1 MTSHTLSLGETTQF
15 SPIFLDYIQNKA
27 ALQPFFSLYPSIE
40 SFEAQI
46 QAKANYFSLNNRERL
61 YQTLTKQ
68 YQAIAQKPDLSILQD
83 ANTFTV
89 TTGHQL
95 NIFTGPL
102 YVIYKLVTT
111 VNLAKALQA
120 HYPQYKFVPVYWM
133 ASEDHDLAEINHF
146 HLFGKKHMWE
156 TQQTGAVGRMNPQ
169 DMRTL
174 FQTIPEKIS
183 LFEEAYLNHDTLA
196 NATRF
201 FANELFGNDGLV
213 CIDADDI
220 ALKSLF
226 THVMRDDLTNH
237 TAYSLVKNASQQLEA
252 LGYKTQVNAREINFF
267 YLDGNIR
274 ERIVE
279 EGKKYKV
286 LNTNLTFSQ
295 AELLDLIEN
304 EPQKLSPNVIL
315 RPIYQE
321 TVLPNLA
328 YIGGPAEVAYWLQL
342 KSVFTHYQI
351 PFPIVMPRN
360 FALIINK
367 VSVKRIQKLN
377 LTYQDLFLE
386 DTSLKNRFL
395 EKNSDG
401 FVLDEETR
409 ALDEVFDTVLKKA
422 IRLDKSLEGFVL
434 AEKQKV
440 LKVTENIEKR
450 LKKAVENTQETE
462 VNQVLGLKT
471 KLFPGGGLQERTDN
485 YLNFAFNNPTFI
497 QEVKSVFDPLNF
509 QFYILTED

>member
-1 MTSHTLSLGETTQF
+1 MNSQTISLGETTQF

-27 ALQPFFSLYPSIE
+27 ALQPFFSLHPSIE
-40 SFEAQI
+40 NFEAQI
-46 QAKANYFSLNNRERL
+46 QTKANSFSLAKRDKL
-61 YQTLTKQ
+61 YQTLAKQ
-68 YQAIAQKPDLSILQD
+68 YQAIAQKPDLSILKE

-120 HYPQYKFVPVYWM
+120 RYPQYKFVPVYWM
-133 ASEDHDLAEINHF
+133 ATEDHDLAEINHF
-146 HLFGKKHMWE
+146 HLFGKKHIWE

-169 DMRTL
+169 DMRSL
-174 FQTIPEKIS
+174 FQAIPEKIS
-183 LFEEAYLNHDTLA
+183 LFEEAYLNHNTLA
-196 NATRF
+196 DATRF

-213 CIDADDI
+213 CIDADDE

-226 THVMRDDLTNH
+226 TNVMRDDLTNH
-237 TAYSLVKNASQQLEA
+237 TAYSLVKHTSQSLDS
-252 LGYKTQVNAREINFF
+252 LGYKTQVNAREVNFF
-267 YLDGNIR
+267 YLDGNLR
-274 ERIVE
+274 ERIIE
-279 EGKKYKV
+279 EDTKYKV
-286 LNTNLTFSQ
+286 LNTNLSFSQ
-295 AELLDLIEN
+295 TELLDLIEK
-304 EPQKLSPNVIL
+304 EPQKFSPNVIL
-315 RPIYQE
+315 RPLYQE
-321 TVLPNLA
+321 AILPNLA

-342 KSVFTHYQI
+342 KSIFTHYKI

-360 FALIINK
+360 FALIVNK
-367 VSVKRIQKLN
+367 VSVKRIQKLD

-386 DTSLKNRFL
+386 EISLKSRFL

-401 FVLDEETR
+401 FGLDEENKV
-409 ALDEVFDTVLKKA
+409 LDEVFDTVLQKA

-462 VNQVLGLKT
+462 INQILGLKT

-485 YLNFAFNNPTFI
+485 YLNFAFNSPSFI
-497 QEVKSVFDPLNF
+497 DDIKAIFDPLNF